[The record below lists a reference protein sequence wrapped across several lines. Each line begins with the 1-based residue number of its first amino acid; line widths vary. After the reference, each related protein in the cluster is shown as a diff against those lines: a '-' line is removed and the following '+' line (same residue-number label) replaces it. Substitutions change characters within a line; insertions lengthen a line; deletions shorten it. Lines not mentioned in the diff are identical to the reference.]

1 MLFLP
6 GQLWAQIQRYCQIRK
21 GGWILMAGQKFL
33 SHVTTDRGI
42 TSYKQ
47 DERHKI
53 IHLTNIY

>member
-53 IHLTNIY
+53 